1 MASNTRLAKPWA
13 VTGPTIA
20 CPSVA
25 DSWLVQSLRVRY
37 NSYQLDWSFKTRVHL
52 RLGKSP
58 ATFLPT
64 CRAVGRQERALS
76 EESIFLDESGDFG
89 SNSKYYLV
97 TLVFHD
103 QGKPIADA
111 LAKLNRELGYLGF
124 PSGRAIHTGPIV
136 RRENEYMNMGVP
148 ERKRIFTKLYA
159 FTRNAGV
166 TYKTFS
172 YRKSE
177 YPDRMK
183 LKARFARDL
192 SLFIDEHVE
201 YFASFDKVIA
211 YYDNGQSIITE
222 TINAVFAAKFFEVDF
237 RRVLPHEYRLF
248 QSADLIC
255 TLELLRMKD
264 EASELS
270 KSEIGFFGSAGKI
283 RRDYLKQLDKMRFGG

>member
-1 MASNTRLAKPWA
+1 M
-13 VTGPTIA
+13 V
-20 CPSVA
+20 
-25 DSWLVQSLRVRY
+25 
-37 NSYQLDWSFKTRVHL
+37 
-52 RLGKSP
+52 
-58 ATFLPT
+58 
-64 CRAVGRQERALS
+64 

-89 SNSKYYLV
+89 SNSRYYIV

-103 QGKPIADA
+103 QRKPIGDA
-111 LAKLNRELGYLGF
+111 IAKLSQELGYIGF
-124 PSGRAIHTGPIV
+124 PAERAIHTGPIV
-136 RRENEYMNMGVP
+136 RRENEYADMGVP

-159 FTRNAGV
+159 FTRSAGI
-166 TYKTFS
+166 TYKSFS

-177 YPDRMK
+177 YANRMK

-192 SLFIDEHVE
+192 SLFIDENIEHFTAFE
-201 YFASFDKVIA
+201 KVIA

-264 EASELS
+264 AANELS
-270 KSEIGFFGSAGKI
+270 RSEIGFFGSAGRI
-283 RRDYLKQLDKMRFGG
+283 RRDYLKQLDRMRFT

>member
-1 MASNTRLAKPWA
+1 M
-13 VTGPTIA
+13 
-20 CPSVA
+20 
-25 DSWLVQSLRVRY
+25 
-37 NSYQLDWSFKTRVHL
+37 
-52 RLGKSP
+52 
-58 ATFLPT
+58 
-64 CRAVGRQERALS
+64 S

-97 TLVFHD
+97 TLVFHNQD
-103 QGKPIADA
+103 NPIDGA
-111 LAKLNRELGYLGF
+111 LAKLNQELAYLDF
-124 PSGRAIHTGPIV
+124 PTDCAIHTGPII
-136 RRENEYMNMGVP
+136 RREDMYVNMGVP

-172 YRKSE
+172 YKKSE

-201 YFASFDKVIA
+201 YFTSFDKVIA

-264 EASELS
+264 VASELS

-283 RRDYLKQLDKMRFGG
+283 RRDYLKQLDKMRFER

>member
-1 MASNTRLAKPWA
+1 M
-13 VTGPTIA
+13 
-20 CPSVA
+20 
-25 DSWLVQSLRVRY
+25 
-37 NSYQLDWSFKTRVHL
+37 
-52 RLGKSP
+52 
-58 ATFLPT
+58 
-64 CRAVGRQERALS
+64 S

-103 QGKPIADA
+103 QGKPIDDA
-111 LAKLNRELGYLGF
+111 LAKLNRELGHLGF
-124 PSGRAIHTGPIV
+124 PVGRAIHTGPIV

-177 YPDRMK
+177 YPDRMR

-192 SLFIDEHVE
+192 SLFIDEHVK

-264 EASELS
+264 VASELS

-283 RRDYLKQLDKMRFGG
+283 RRDYLKQLDKMRFER